1 MDSVAEQYQMTGEE
15 LLSKNIAIAEE
26 ENLEKGQVITVEKAL
41 PRLSV
46 YTVDETSYTKT
57 VARPV
62 REVADDSMYVGD
74 RKVIEEGR
82 DGQEEIFAEV
92 TSLNGEVQKE
102 NILRRTVLEEPVE
115 SVVAVGTMERPP
127 FYSTG
132 SLQWPTQ
139 GDLTSPFGYRSIFGG
154 SSFHSGIDIANA
166 QGTEVFAADS
176 GVMTFTGYKGSYGN
190 LVIIDHG
197 NGWETYYAHSS
208 ENLVYEGDTVT
219 KGDLIALM
227 GSTGRST
234 GNHCHFEMHV
244 DGQAVDPQ
252 GYLPWTI
259 LDQIKKATG
268 DPLPFLLCKLQ

>member
-62 REVADDSMYVGD
+62 REV
-74 RKVIEEGR
+74 
-82 DGQEEIFAEV
+82 
-92 TSLNGEVQKE
+92 QKE

-139 GDLTSPFGYRSIFGG
+139 GI
-154 SSFHSGIDIANA
+154 
-166 QGTEVFAADS
+166 
-176 GVMTFTGYKGSYGN
+176 
-190 LVIIDHG
+190 
-197 NGWETYYAHSS
+197 
-208 ENLVYEGDTVT
+208 
-219 KGDLIALM
+219 
-227 GSTGRST
+227 
-234 GNHCHFEMHV
+234 
-244 DGQAVDPQ
+244 
-252 GYLPWTI
+252 
-259 LDQIKKATG
+259 
-268 DPLPFLLCKLQ
+268 